1 MKTALSPSSAKHVA
15 VAAKAARRTAKAVPQ
30 KKRRWTGFA
39 PELCGVMSGPSDL
52 STREG
57 FARG

>member
-1 MKTALSPSSAKHVA
+1 MKGTR
-15 VAAKAARRTAKAVPQ
+15 KAPAPKRPRSTKSRKVLLNGKKPQ
-30 KKRRWTGFA
+30 TWSGFA

-52 STREG
+52 SGREG

>member
-1 MKTALSPSSAKHVA
+1 MKANRKISAVKRPRA
-15 VAAKAARRTAKAVPQ
+15 PKSGKLRLDG
-30 KKRRWTGFA
+30 KKVRSWRGFA

-52 STREG
+52 SQREG